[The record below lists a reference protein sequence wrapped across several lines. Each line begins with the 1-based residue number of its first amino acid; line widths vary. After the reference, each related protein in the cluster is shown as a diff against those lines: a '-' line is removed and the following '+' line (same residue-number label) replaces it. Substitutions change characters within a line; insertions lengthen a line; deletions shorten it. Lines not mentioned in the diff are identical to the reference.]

1 MQDLEPYHRW
11 RDYYVASEDEFSPF
25 FEMEYSEFT
34 YTNKIYNYYI
44 HPQWDD
50 FGSETMYIKVLFV
63 DYEDGFAILELIGEW
78 NDAIGNDIMLLK
90 RDLMDVMM
98 EKDIFKFIFIA
109 ENVLNFHASDDSYYE
124 ELYDDISDENGWV
137 AILNTPEH
145 VTREM
150 QKAQIQHFVN
160 LGGVFEEVNWRPHKP
175 ERLFAAVDALVNG
188 IGKQIGL

>member
-63 DYEDGFAILELIGEW
+63 DYEDGFAIFELIGEW
-78 NDAIGNDIMLLK
+78 NDAIGNDIMFLK

-150 QKAQIQHFVN
+150 QKAQIQYFVN

-188 IGKQIGL
+188 IGKQIGF